1 MLAPPPEAA
10 KPPGGLSPFD
20 STVSFQ
26 ASSGMYFNAVTT
38 ASLPV
43 LEAAQYG
50 GSAAAV
56 VFGTVPVTVP
66 AESPVN
72 SFPPAPVTSGIEAGA
87 STARPVVA
95 EVLELDSQ
103 SAAPPSPDD
112 AVIVWPC
119 NCPCCAHV

>member
-26 ASSGMYFNAVTT
+26 ASSGMYFNAGTT

-72 SFPPAPVTSGIEAGA
+72 SFPPAPVTSGIEEGV

-95 EVLELDSQ
+95 EVVPDGSQ
-103 SAAPPSPDD
+103 SAAPESPE
-112 AVIVWPC
+112 AETIV
-119 NCPCCAHV
+119 CP